1 MRYMVSVL
9 LLVLAANPVEAAPH
23 WQADITWTAVAPLT
37 QTGFHVQRK
46 LGLTGT
52 YTTLTTT
59 PLPATATSYR
69 DVGPY
74 QDGQVVCW
82 RVLVQPQDPGGSN
95 LGADTCVGAPIQ
107 YPGKPGA
114 PAVNYQFIPN

>member
-1 MRYMVSVL
+1 MRYMVMAL
-9 LLVLAANPVEAAPH
+9 LLLAANPVEAAPH
-23 WQADITWTAVAPLT
+23 WEADITWTPVAPLT

-52 YTTLTTT
+52 YATLTAT
-59 PLPATATSYR
+59 PLAATATKYR
-69 DVGPY
+69 DIGPY

-82 RVLVQPQDPGGSN
+82 RVMVQPQNPDGSN
-95 LGADTCVGAPIQ
+95 VGAEACVGAPIQ

-114 PAVNYQFIPN
+114 PSVNYQFIPN